1 VASAQGATPITIGCL
16 KAEMSK
22 VVDVARLRIRF
33 DGFAKRKTLLN
44 AQTRFQRGD
53 ELLNAICGNGRTL
66 AYPPTVTRCW
76 AKVGLNKQ
84 DPESL
89 VGFGQNLVSR
99 SKHNI
104 DGARHALLDCIS
116 DRHGIAC
123 GARRLES
130 IRNQMI

>member
-1 VASAQGATPITIGCL
+1 
-16 KAEMSK
+16 MSK
-22 VVDVARLRIRF
+22 VADVAWLRVWF

-44 AQTRFQRGD
+44 AQPRFQRGD
-53 ELLNAICGNGRTL
+53 ELLNGICGNRRTL
-66 AYPPTVTRCW
+66 ARPPKVTRCW

-104 DGARHALLDCIS
+104 DGARDALLDCIS
-116 DRHGIAC
+116 DRRGIAC
-123 GARRLES
+123 GARRPE
-130 IRNQMI
+130 